1 MKIKEIKKLIQ
12 SEKLQSL
19 NKLKTARAIE
29 NFAGSQLADKI
40 ISMKKYDLQ
49 IPESNKYRKKN
60 TDIEKTNLI
69 STALN
74 KGSHLLMNLDWCN
87 FSIVKWNVK
96 KL

>member
-1 MKIKEIKKLIQ
+1 
-12 SEKLQSL
+12 
-19 NKLKTARAIE
+19 
-29 NFAGSQLADKI
+29 
-40 ISMKKYDLQ
+40 MKKYDLQ
-49 IPESNKYRKKN
+49 IPESNKYRKRN